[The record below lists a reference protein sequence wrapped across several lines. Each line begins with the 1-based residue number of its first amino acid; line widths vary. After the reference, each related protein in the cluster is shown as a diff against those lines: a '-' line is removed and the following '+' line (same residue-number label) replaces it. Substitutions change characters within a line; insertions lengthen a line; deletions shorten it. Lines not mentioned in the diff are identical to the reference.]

1 MEKKG
6 YVKLIEILSM
16 IAMGFGWLAMLSKIA
31 LSETY
36 EILPFNPVS
45 YGFIIFLIATP
56 VFMIVSAR
64 KTLNE
69 WLSISLI
76 LFGMFSLCQ
85 PFTMFL
91 YRCGFQTLL
100 VGTLGFIVASH
111 R

>member
-1 MEKKG
+1 MERKR
-6 YVKLIEILSM
+6 YLKLIEILSI
-16 IAMGFGWLAMLSKIA
+16 IAMGFGWVAMLSKIA
-31 LSETY
+31 LSESY

-45 YGFIIFLIATP
+45 YGFLIFLIATP
-56 VFMIVSAR
+56 VFMIVSSR

-69 WLSISLI
+69 WLSIGLI
-76 LFGMFSLCQ
+76 IFGMLSLCQ

-100 VGTLGFIVASH
+100 VGTVGFIVASH

>member
-6 YVKLIEILSM
+6 YVRLIEILSI
-16 IAMGFGWLAMLSKIA
+16 IAMGFGWVAMLFKIA
-31 LSETY
+31 LSESY
-36 EILPFNPVS
+36 EMLSFNPVS

-69 WLSISLI
+69 WLSIGMI
-76 LFGMFSLCQ
+76 LFGMLSLCQ

-111 R
+111 K